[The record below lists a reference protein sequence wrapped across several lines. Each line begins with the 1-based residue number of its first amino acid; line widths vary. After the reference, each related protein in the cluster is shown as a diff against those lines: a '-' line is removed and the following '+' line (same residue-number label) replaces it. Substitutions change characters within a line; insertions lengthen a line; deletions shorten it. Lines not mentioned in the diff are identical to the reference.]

1 MKIICWLVIIFLIDI
16 RLRFGKEEDR
26 LESGFFDRGNIY
38 WRSL

>member
-1 MKIICWLVIIFLIDI
+1 MLIGNYIFLIDI

-38 WRSL
+38 

>member
-1 MKIICWLVIIFLIDI
+1 MKIYMLIGNREYIFLIDI

-38 WRSL
+38 